1 MKSYDAILSMYL
13 KMLEE
18 DDKNRRRVSDEIYK
32 NQSPKGKHK
41 DTIEKKIKERLF
53 EESTKSLDNQLVDS
67 PIYLPFFLNIGK
79 EYGNGIEKNIYKDK
93 FLKRKGEI
101 KTFFNKS
108 FDLMQSV
115 INFEKE
121 LDGIKA
127 IKTKWVVLRYEF
139 ELQEVYFS
147 KDDTAFYVIDNPLK
161 KDKTFKIP
169 YIAPSTWKGMIRW
182 VAIKHFKDK
191 KANIKRLFGTQK
203 GAEEETDASANLRIY
218 PSFFNNLDL
227 DLINP
232 MDRKSRKGTQPIYFE
247 VIPKGTKSTLTLVYI
262 PKFHEQ
268 QYFDEDVKV
277 LEESIKLLIET
288 YGISAKRSSGWGKAK
303 IISANKDMKRG

>member
-13 KMLEE
+13 NMLEE
-18 DDKNRRRVSDEIYK
+18 DDKNRKRISDRIYK
-32 NQSPKGKHK
+32 DQALKGKNK
-41 DTIEKKIKERLF
+41 NTIERKIKRELF
-53 EESTKSLDNQLVDS
+53 KESTKSLDSQLVES

-79 EYGNGIEKNIYKDK
+79 EYEQGTEKDIYKDK
-93 FLKRKGEI
+93 FLKRRSEI
-101 KTFFNKS
+101 KNFFNKS

-115 INFEKE
+115 INFDKE
-121 LDGIKA
+121 LDSIKA
-127 IKTKWVVLRYEF
+127 IKTKWAVLRYEF

-191 KANIKRLFGTQK
+191 KASIKRLFGTQK
-203 GAEEETDASANLRIY
+203 GTEEETDASANLRIY
-218 PSFFNNLDL
+218 PSFFNNIDL

-232 MDRKSRKGTQPIYFE
+232 MDRKARKGTKPIYFE
-247 VIPKGTKSTLTLVYI
+247 VIPKGTKSTLTLVYL
-262 PKFHEQ
+262 PKLHEQ

-277 LEESIKLLIET
+277 LEESVKLLIET

-303 IISANKDMKRG
+303 IINEQRY